1 VNDSGVV
8 LRGKDAEQVPRD
20 DGRAGNIA
28 LAARGEGV
36 PDGGRGEEGE
46 GEADEDV
53 EDDAGVL
60 ALGLGEGGE
69 AGQDQQDLAL
79 SLATRGAR

>member
-1 VNDSGVV
+1 VDDSGVV
-8 LRGKDAEQVPRD
+8 LGGEDAEQVPRD
-20 DGRAGNIA
+20 DGRARDVA

-69 AGQDQQDLAL
+69 AGQDQQDLA
-79 SLATRGAR
+79 SFSAAH